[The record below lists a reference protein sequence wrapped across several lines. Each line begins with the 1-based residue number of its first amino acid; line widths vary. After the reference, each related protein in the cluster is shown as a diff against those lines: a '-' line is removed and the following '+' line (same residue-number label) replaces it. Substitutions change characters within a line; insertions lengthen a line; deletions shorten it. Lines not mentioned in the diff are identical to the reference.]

1 MAETQHWTA
10 VNIPDLTDKIAVVTG
25 GNSGIG
31 FETAVELARNG
42 AETIIACRSVS
53 RGDAAVQRIRKSVP
67 LANVEAMPLDLGDL
81 ASVDAFSER
90 FADENDHL
98 DILVN
103 NAGIMATPYR
113 KTKDG
118 FESQFGTN
126 HLGHFALTAKLMPLL
141 LAAPTSRI
149 VNVSSLAH
157 RQGVVDLDALDFD
170 GSNYSRWRAYGRS
183 KLANL
188 LFTYE
193 TQRRLDRGGV
203 DHVASLAS
211 HPGFARTNL
220 AQGLGIIGTILKP
233 IGSLISQS
241 AHMGALPTLRAAV
254 DPSAKGGEYYGP
266 DSPNERRGYP
276 VLVSSSAG
284 SHDEEV
290 ARRLWE
296 RSEELTGVKFKI

>member
-42 AETIIACRSVS
+42 AETIIACRSAS

-81 ASVDAFSER
+81 ASVDAFAQR

-126 HLGHFALTAKLMPLL
+126 HLGHFALAAKLMPSL

-193 TQRRLDRGGV
+193 TQRRLN
-203 DHVASLAS
+203 HAVASTTS
-211 HPGFARTNL
+211 YRWRRIPG
-220 AQGLGIIGTILKP
+220 
-233 IGSLISQS
+233 
-241 AHMGALPTLRAAV
+241 LRALTSRRDWALIGRYV
-254 DPSAKGGEYYGP
+254 KTHWSADLAERTHGCVAYSPS
-266 DSPNERRGYP
+266 RG
-276 VLVSSSAG
+276 
-284 SHDEEV
+284 
-290 ARRLWE
+290 
-296 RSEELTGVKFKI
+296 